1 MNPLLKR
8 RAGPGYNRWKA
19 QVKIRDNHA
28 CRICGCRGQV
38 EADHIRQW
46 AKHPEMAFNPANG
59 ITLCTACHT
68 SINGREK
75 EFEKLF
81 FSWWNDQPNRNRPQG
96 KRVAPPLSRMQLIT
110 GPMEP
115 VKLLSFNA
123 RLHQIEHFR
132 LANSLPA

>member
-1 MNPLLKR
+1 
-8 RAGPGYNRWKA
+8 
-19 QVKIRDNHA
+19 
-28 CRICGCRGQV
+28 V
-38 EADHIRQW
+38 EAHHIRQW

-75 EFEKLF
+75 EFEKF
-81 FSWWNDQPNRNRPQG
+81 FDFLVERSAKPQSTPR
-96 KRVAPPLSRMQLIT
+96 KASRTLAFSHT

-123 RLHQIEHFR
+123 RPHQIEHFR

>member
-75 EFEKLF
+75 EFEKF
-81 FSWWNDQPNRNRPQG
+81 FDFLVERSAKPQSTPRKASRTLAFSHATYYRPDGTSKIVEFQRKAASNRAFP
-96 KRVAPPLSRMQLIT
+96 
-110 GPMEP
+110 
-115 VKLLSFNA
+115 A
-123 RLHQIEHFR
+123 R
-132 LANSLPA
+132 